1 MRSYPLSRTKP
12 RSEPVAEVAPRI
24 PVLET
29 ANLPAEEDWALM
41 ESWRVDQADFE
52 DINTDTEQETPLAI
66 GLSALD

>member
-29 ANLPAEEDWALM
+29 ANLPAEE
-41 ESWRVDQADFE
+41 ADFE